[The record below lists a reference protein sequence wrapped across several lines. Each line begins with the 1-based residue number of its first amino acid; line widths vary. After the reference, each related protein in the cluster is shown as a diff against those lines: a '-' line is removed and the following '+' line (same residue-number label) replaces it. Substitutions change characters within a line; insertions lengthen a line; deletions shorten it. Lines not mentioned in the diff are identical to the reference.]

1 MSDSARE
8 LREPGPGLER
18 EFEAIYRREYPLALR
33 FARRYVDDDAA
44 EDVVQS
50 VFMGYWEGY
59 TQQPALVFRADAAR
73 THAAILASV
82 RNRMRTTT
90 RRAKTLG
97 RKLQHVRAEIAEVLR
112 DATAPERPQ
121 AEKELS
127 EVVARALELLPLRQ
141 REVFSLVKFD
151 EMSYDEAAKVLG
163 ISGKTVHQHLV
174 KANARLR
181 HLLAEYNVP
190 EPTWSYELYNEQMK
204 RGTKD
209 AQP

>member
-8 LREPGPGLER
+8 LREPDPGLEK

-33 FARRYVDDDAA
+33 FARRYVDDAAA

-50 VFMGYWEGY
+50 VLMRYWEGY
-59 TQQPALVFRADAAR
+59 TQKPALVFGADEER
-73 THAAILASV
+73 THSAIFAAV
-82 RNRMRTTT
+82 RNEMRMLS

-97 RKLQHVRAEIAEVLR
+97 RKLEHFRLEVSEVLR
-112 DATAPERPQ
+112 DAAAPERPQ

-127 EVVARALELLPLRQ
+127 EVVAWALERLPLRQ
-141 REVFSLVKFD
+141 RDVFCLIKFD
-151 EMSYDEAAKVLG
+151 EMSYDEAAEVLG
-163 ISGKTVHQHLV
+163 ISRKTVHQHLV

-181 HLLAEYNVP
+181 HVLAEYNVP
-190 EPTWSYELYNEQMK
+190 EPMWSYEFYNEQV
-204 RGTKD
+204 REGTKD

>member
-1 MSDSARE
+1 MTDSARE
-8 LREPGPGLER
+8 LREPGPELER

-59 TQQPALVFRADAAR
+59 TQRPALVFGTDAAR
-73 THAAILASV
+73 THAAILTAV
-82 RNRMRTTT
+82 RNRMRTAM

-97 RKLQHVRAEIAEVLR
+97 RKLQHLRSEVSEVLR
-112 DATAPERPQ
+112 DAMAPERAQ

-127 EVVARALELLPLRQ
+127 EVVARALEALPLRQ
-141 REVFSLVKFD
+141 REVFCLVKFD
-151 EMSYDEAAKVLG
+151 EMSYDEAAEVLG
-163 ISGKTVHQHLV
+163 ISKKTVHQHLV

-181 HLLAEYNVP
+181 HMLADYNVP
-190 EPTWSYELYNEQMK
+190 EAMWSYELYNDRVK
-204 RGTKD
+204 GGTKD